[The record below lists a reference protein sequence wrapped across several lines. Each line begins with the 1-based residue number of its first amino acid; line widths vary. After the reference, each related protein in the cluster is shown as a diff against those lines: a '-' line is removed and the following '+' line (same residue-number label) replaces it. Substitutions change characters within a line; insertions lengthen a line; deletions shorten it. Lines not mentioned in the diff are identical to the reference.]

1 MKRILLSAAITLLA
15 AQAMPAL
22 AAGGMGMTWQK
33 FSHDVFTGTDLVG
46 CGGTCN
52 PYVGD
57 TSCRVLLPVLCVRI
71 DGSPNPGVAADFYH
85 GWREGHITTT
95 MPVSGTSLTSQV
107 VADQICAAT
116 FGNGWIMAEHH
127 HPTGG
132 GGWNWHAFGN
142 VRTDTRF
149 WTRINNQPGNC
160 WDP

>member
-1 MKRILLSAAITLLA
+1 MKTIMLGVVTVVLA
-15 AQAMPAL
+15 MVAGPTWA
-22 AAGGMGMTWQK
+22 AAGKGMTWGK
-33 FSHDVFTGTDLVG
+33 YSHDVTTGTDLVG
-46 CGGTCN
+46 CGGVCN

-57 TSCRVLLPVLCVRI
+57 TQCRTLLPILCVRI

-95 MPVSGTSLTSQV
+95 MPLAGTALTSQA

-116 FGNGWIMAEHH
+116 FGTGWVMAEHH

-132 GGWNWHAFGN
+132 GGWSWYAFGN
-142 VRTDTRF
+142 IRQDTRF
-149 WTRINNQPGNC
+149 WTRIQNQPGNC